1 MKVLNNTTETEESC
15 KCRNKNNCPLDGKCL
30 TPNIIYEAQI
40 TSNQLNYKQKVYI
53 GTTETDFKHRFNN
66 HTKSLNLENYE
77 NDTELSKEYWT
88 IKRKHFTPKV
98 TLRIIRRCTAFNTTK
113 RKCYLCLNEKLEIA
127 SYKGDNLMNK
137 KSELISKCR
146 HTKTNSLFYGMTA
159 RTKRYVF
166 TKIFLAVFPLGT
178 PFWPAQLMFCIYG
191 FQNKNRAAQNNGF
204 IGEYCGEY
212 FL

>member
-1 MKVLNNTTETEESC
+1 MLNPKHHLRSHKSRRTNLTINKKFTQEPPKQILNTGLTTTQNHSTLKTMKTT
-15 KCRNKNNCPLDGKCL
+15 
-30 TPNIIYEAQI
+30 Q
-40 TSNQLNYKQKVYI
+40 NY
-53 GTTETDFKHRFNN
+53 
-66 HTKSLNLENYE
+66 L
-77 NDTELSKEYWT
+77 KEYWT

-146 HTKTNSLFYGMTA
+146 HTKTNSPFYGMTA

-166 TKIFLAVFPLGT
+166 H
-178 PFWPAQLMFCIYG
+178 
-191 FQNKNRAAQNNGF
+191 
-204 IGEYCGEY
+204 
-212 FL
+212 